1 MGDPQ
6 ADISNK
12 IKEVGHD
19 SNDTKF
25 TTHPSSLPSSS
36 SQPPPPPP
44 SSSPFSLGEFVFGGK
59 GYFGKFSANQRNYR
73 LQQCMELQLALEDCE
88 TRLRRRK
95 ARAAQRA
102 AKVDQPPPSSSSE
115 ASWNRWFSS
124 GSSGSDRTSTT
135 TVGTDENDIV
145 RKKKKKKKKKNQEK
159 ASSSSSNPPRIED
172 SKSGK
177 KISLFY
183 DWGLT
188 GRAAAGPPATATAAA
203 TVGVGTVVA
212 EPMENTIGKTSTT
225 NRGRSNKKSC
235 SMEHHAVWAC
245 RAMALGCAPDL
256 MKLRK
261 CFKNDLG
268 TTNPEGI
275 YYENGGDV
283 DGTEGGRCQLEQR
296 IVAQCVLR
304 QEKELKDRLD
314 G

>member
-12 IKEVGHD
+12 IKEADRD

-25 TTHPSSLPSSS
+25 TTHTSSLSSS
-36 SQPPPPPP
+36 SQPPPPSS

-88 TRLRRRK
+88 KRLRRRK
-95 ARAAQRA
+95 VRAAQRA
-102 AKVDQPPPSSSSE
+102 AKVDQPSTSSSSSE

-124 GSSGSDRTSTT
+124 GDSNSTT
-135 TVGTDENDIV
+135 TVGTDENAV
-145 RKKKKKKKKKNQEK
+145 MRKKKKKKKKKNQEK
-159 ASSSSSNPPRIED
+159 SSSSSSSNPPRIED

-188 GRAAAGPPATATAAA
+188 GRAGAGPPATATAAA
-203 TVGVGTVVA
+203 TVGVGSVVA
-212 EPMENTIGKTSTT
+212 EPTENTIEKTKAT
-225 NRGRSNKKSC
+225 NRERSNKKSC
-235 SMEHHAVWAC
+235 SMENHAVWAC

-256 MKLRK
+256 IKLRK

-268 TTNPEGI
+268 TTNPEGC
-275 YYENGGDV
+275 YYENGDDGE
-283 DGTEGGRCQLEQR
+283 GTEVGRCQLEQR
-296 IVAQCVLR
+296 IVAECVLR